1 MKDKH
6 DIIILLDSIQDD
18 YYRPWECF
26 EEYKNQK
33 QKESN
38 LLQSFAQALKEA
50 FRLNYFHFYEGINFN
65 GEETRIPV
73 ITLNDERIREVLDWE
88 NEAASGI
95 RMTTTQAGIEFLA
108 KNRENSQ

>member
-1 MKDKH
+1 MKDKN

-18 YYRPWECF
+18 YYWLWECF
-26 EEYKNQK
+26 SEYKEQK

-65 GEETRIPV
+65 GEETRIPD
-73 ITLNDERIREVLDWE
+73 ITLNDDLIRQLLDWE
-88 NEAASGI
+88 NETTSGI
-95 RMTTTQAGIEFLA
+95 RVTATQAGIEFLA
-108 KNRENSQ
+108 QNRENTR